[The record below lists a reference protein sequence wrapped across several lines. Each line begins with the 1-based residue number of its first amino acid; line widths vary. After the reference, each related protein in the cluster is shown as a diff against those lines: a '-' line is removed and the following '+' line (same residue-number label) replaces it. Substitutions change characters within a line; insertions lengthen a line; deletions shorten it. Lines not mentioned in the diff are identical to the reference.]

1 MTEIQMVLAWLQTRR
16 QQARQAARAEPDRGS
31 DIVTTAIII
40 GLMAAATI
48 VIVAIL
54 VGKAT
59 DAANNVK
66 TQ

>member
-1 MTEIQMVLAWLQTRR
+1 MMEIQMVWAWLQLRR
-16 QQARQAARAEPDRGS
+16 HDVVQSARAEPDRGS

-40 GLMAAATI
+40 GLMAAAAI

-54 VGKAT
+54 VSKAT